1 MAGAAALT
9 VLNKPFGEVSAEIG
23 LGKRFTQKGM
33 RRTFQDLARGAGLRE
48 EVQKRICGHITDE
61 MKERY
66 STVGQ
71 GEQREA
77 IGKVLGLM
85 GSAGGATAPA
95 NDETGAPGGA
105 PSTETGAPARKAL
118 GFLGASGRIR
128 TCDLRLRRPSLY
140 PAELRTRT
148 APS

>member
-1 MAGAAALT
+1 MG
-9 VLNKPFGEVSAEIG
+9 GSAEIG

-85 GSAGGATAPA
+85 GTAGNAPA
-95 NDETGAPGGA
+95 NDESGA
-105 PSTETGAPARKAL
+105 PSGAPTAES
-118 GFLGASGRIR
+118 GAPE
-128 TCDLRLRRPSLY
+128 RR
-140 PAELRTRT
+140 AG
-148 APS
+148 